1 MTLSYN
7 EFKKEL
13 KDIIGAH
20 IVVGGRESQKGY
32 TDLFEL
38 EFENG
43 DYFLRSLYDGFIIHF
58 SDTIEWN
65 CDDKYYITDCGV
77 EYTLYI
83 FI

>member
-1 MTLSYN
+1 MILSYN

-13 KDIIGAH
+13 ERLVGIH
-20 IVVGGRESQKGY
+20 ITVGGRETKGY
-32 TDLFEL
+32 VDLFEL
-38 EFENG
+38 KSENG

-83 FI
+83 F